1 MGAGWGVDAKKGRTH
16 QKNLT
21 FETKKV
27 KEKQARGGAGPRAVA
42 APHAWRGA
50 RQPRGAQ
57 WLSAQFPSL
66 STFPAGP
73 GSGHGQPGRQ
83 GRGQGAAQ
91 QPSVHTHCAI
101 PQQRRPS
108 VRPPRGEAGPTH
120 PHAGPARPS
129 DTGETRDE
137 VGGHTR
143 LLVNHVGGAPRR
155 VGVQQAVHGAEP
167 AEERSRAEHGTV
179 AAPWHPVW
187 GGQGPPS
194 HLDGSSSTEKAPFM
208 WMELRLFSNMP

>member
-1 MGAGWGVDAKKGRTH
+1 MQRREEHTK
-16 QKNLT
+16 KNLT
-21 FETKKV
+21 FERKKV

-108 VRPPRGEAGPTH
+108 VRPSASRRGRTDT
-120 PHAGPARPS
+120 PAR
-129 DTGETRDE
+129 
-137 VGGHTR
+137 
-143 LLVNHVGGAPRR
+143 
-155 VGVQQAVHGAEP
+155 
-167 AEERSRAEHGTV
+167 RSRT
-179 AAPWHPVW
+179 PVGYRGNSGRGW
-187 GGQGPPS
+187 RAHAPPS
-194 HLDGSSSTEKAPFM
+194 KPCWWGTTACRGTAGSARSGTCGGEEQS
-208 WMELRLFSNMP
+208 